1 LIRSTR
7 PPASLLLDP
16 GAVAL
21 ARGADQAPSLQ
32 SLHLELIDPCSAL
45 EIPHSRL
52 QVLTVG
58 LLETAG
64 VNFDD
69 HLNPLDETLGFF
81 DGHPLRVFVERL
93 CALQRLCPPYFLAL
107 HTVSLLPPWKSGFNS
122 YLEEDLTGRVLGEG
136 CMDEPSVQAIGRQL
150 NDIGLTLVDMQS
162 HEWEDDD

>member
-1 LIRSTR
+1 
-7 PPASLLLDP
+7 
-16 GAVAL
+16 VAL

-81 DGHPLRVFVERL
+81 DGHPFASLSSVCAPSSACVRLTSSAPYDQPPAPLEERL
-93 CALQRLCPPYFLAL
+93 
-107 HTVSLLPPWKSGFNS
+107 
-122 YLEEDLTGRVLGEG
+122 
-136 CMDEPSVQAIGRQL
+136 
-150 NDIGLTLVDMQS
+150 
-162 HEWEDDD
+162 